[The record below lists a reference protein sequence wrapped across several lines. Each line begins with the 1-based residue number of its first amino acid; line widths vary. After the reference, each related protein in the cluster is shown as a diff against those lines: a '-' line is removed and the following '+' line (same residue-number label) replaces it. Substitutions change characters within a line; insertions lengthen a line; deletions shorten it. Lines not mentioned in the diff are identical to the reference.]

1 MSDEVPDLDG
11 TWHHCVHSNQELLT
25 TLKEDV
31 NAKALHQITLDDYE
45 KGRMSEPLPVESI
58 SRSNVRVGL
67 SMRANCVGSLW
78 PLPNLQ
84 VRLVPRFPVIQ
95 GTKEDGSPKIRAVDH
110 MSWSARLQRKR
121 KRTRK
126 QVVCQFGALFVP
138 RLSLQSWQVK
148 AESINGH
155 CTVPE
160 KMKHDSLDDIA
171 AALTMF
177 MCVVNVVCYLP
188 CALYVRARFAIARQ
202 VPGLWKAD
210 VDAAFRRVPLAADHL
225 WAAGVAYY
233 CGGVIWA
240 AFHHAMPFGA
250 TSSVYAWHRVGALLC
265 SIARKVLHLAVY
277 RYVDDF
283 FAVER

>member
-1 MSDEVPDLDG
+1 
-11 TWHHCVHSNQELLT
+11 
-25 TLKEDV
+25 
-31 NAKALHQITLDDYE
+31 
-45 KGRMSEPLPVESI
+45 
-58 SRSNVRVGL
+58 
-67 SMRANCVGSLW
+67 MR
-78 PLPNLQ
+78 
-84 VRLVPRFPVIQ
+84 
-95 GTKEDGSPKIRAVDH
+95 
-110 MSWSARLQRKR
+110 
-121 KRTRK
+121 
-126 QVVCQFGALFVP
+126 
-138 RLSLQSWQVK
+138 
-148 AESINGH
+148 
-155 CTVPE
+155 
-160 KMKHDSLDDIA
+160 HDSLDDIA

-277 RYVDDF
+277 RYVDHF